1 MAPRALDGYVRRP
14 GARACLQPPAPTA
27 SSAPRSSSDDASRD
41 PCGAWLPRTD
51 LLGLAL
57 AHGVIP
63 AAVGGALGLVVAA
76 TLSRFLNTL
85 LYEVSRFDLLTNA
98 GAAAMLVGVAL
109 AASYLPARR
118 SAAEDPTVVLKQE

>member
-1 MAPRALDGYVRRP
+1 MGTFAALALVLAATGMYGVVSYTVVQRRREFGIRVAL
-14 GARACLQPPAPTA
+14 GAT
-27 SSAPRSSSDDASRD
+27 
-41 PCGAWLPRTD
+41 RTD
-51 LLGLAL
+51 LLRLAL
-57 AHGVIP
+57 AQGVIP
-63 AAVGGALGLVVAA
+63 AAVGGALGFVVAA

>member
-1 MAPRALDGYVRRP
+1 MYGVVSYTVVQRRREFGIRVAL
-14 GARACLQPPAPTA
+14 GAT
-27 SSAPRSSSDDASRD
+27 
-41 PCGAWLPRTD
+41 RTD
-51 LLGLAL
+51 LLRLAL
-57 AHGVIP
+57 AQGVIP
-63 AAVGGALGLVVAA
+63 AAVGGALGFVVAA

>member
-1 MAPRALDGYVRRP
+1 M
-14 GARACLQPPAPTA
+14 
-27 SSAPRSSSDDASRD
+27 
-41 PCGAWLPRTD
+41 
-51 LLGLAL
+51 
-57 AHGVIP
+57 IP

-109 AASYLPARR
+109 AARR